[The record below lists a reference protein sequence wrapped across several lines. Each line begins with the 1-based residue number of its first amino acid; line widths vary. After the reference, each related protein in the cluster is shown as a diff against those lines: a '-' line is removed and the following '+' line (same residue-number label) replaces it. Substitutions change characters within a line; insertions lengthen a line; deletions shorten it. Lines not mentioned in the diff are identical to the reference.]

1 MVSGV
6 LGPSWESHS
15 QVSFILLRFLVGFPW
30 VQVPFA
36 NLTSW
41 HGKQQIWIDLK
52 ESTIGGP
59 CHSCFKLQG
68 MQHRI
73 RWSGSKKILM
83 TSASPACDAK
93 VAKIVAASVR
103 TLNCDRL
110 DPQDKHV
117 HRYYIYDIIWYMILS
132 DIIWY
137 YMILYDIIW
146 YYMNLYDI
154 IWHYM
159 ILYDIIWYYMALYGI
174 IWYYM
179 ILYDIIWYY
188 MTLYDII
195 WYFLILYDI
204 I

>member
-1 MVSGV
+1 MWNWVPKYVLKEIHSRDFADESMVSGV

-15 QVSFILLRFLVGFPW
+15 QVFFILLRLALSCGVPVGPGTVCKFDI
-30 VQVPFA
+30 
-36 NLTSW
+36 LTW
-41 HGKQQIWIDLK
+41 KTTDLK

-59 CHSCFKLQG
+59 CHGCFKLQG

-117 HRYYIYDIIWYMILS
+117 RTHTE
-132 DIIWY
+132 
-137 YMILYDIIW
+137 ILY
-146 YYMNLYDI
+146 YNY
-154 IWHYM
+154 
-159 ILYDIIWYYMALYGI
+159 
-174 IWYYM
+174 
-179 ILYDIIWYY
+179 
-188 MTLYDII
+188 
-195 WYFLILYDI
+195 
-204 I
+204 

>member
-117 HRYYIYDIIWYMILS
+117 HRYYIYDIIWYDMILS

-159 ILYDIIWYYMALYGI
+159 ILYDIIWY
-174 IWYYM
+174 
-179 ILYDIIWYY
+179 
-188 MTLYDII
+188 
-195 WYFLILYDI
+195 
-204 I
+204 